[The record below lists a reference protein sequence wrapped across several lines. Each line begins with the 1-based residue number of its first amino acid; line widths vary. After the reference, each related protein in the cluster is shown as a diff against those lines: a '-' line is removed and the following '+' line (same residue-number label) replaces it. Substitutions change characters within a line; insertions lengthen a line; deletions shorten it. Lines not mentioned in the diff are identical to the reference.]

1 MTRVGDRLSAM
12 NFALFQPRSIKT
24 RVTGMALMVFLAG
37 FVSLSLFV
45 IQELRHD
52 LQEQM
57 GAQQLATVTLLAD
70 QVNDGLEQRMA
81 MLEQVA
87 QAITPEELTQ
97 PADLQTLLEQRP
109 VLRSLFNG
117 GVIAYQANGVAVAEV
132 PLSAARV
139 GVNYMD
145 IDAIAAALKE
155 GRSTFGRPVMGKKLN
170 APVFGMAVP
179 IRNAQGTV
187 TGALS
192 GVVNLALPNFLDRIF
207 ENRYGKSGGFMLVDP
222 AHRLVVTA
230 TDKRLALRELPAD
243 AVDPLVNRFVGGYE
257 GSGIATN
264 LSGVEVLASAKR
276 IPIASWYIA
285 TALPTAEVF
294 VPIRTQQQRMLFA
307 TAIFAALVAGLT
319 WWLMR
324 RALDPVL
331 SASKALAKVVAE
343 SGHVQ
348 PTPLKRGDELSEI
361 LHTSAHLLRT
371 LEQRD
376 TALRA
381 SEAVFRSI
389 FENANTGIAQTDL
402 TGRVIRFNEAF
413 RAMLGYDADALMAMR
428 YTDFTHADNLS
439 MEAALFKE
447 MVTGERTQYRLTK
460 RYLPSDGRLLW
471 VDISAAVVRDEN
483 GMIESLIAVV
493 ADVTNSQQ
501 VQALRASEAFQQA
514 ILNALPTE
522 VAVLDP
528 QGVIR
533 AVNRPWERFAASN
546 ATVHG
551 NPLAQSGVGTN
562 YLTASLKGAAQGAPM
577 AREAVD
583 GIRAVMRREQPGF
596 SIVYACHAPHQP
608 RWFKM
613 HVLPLGTQ
621 ADDGIVITHTDITE
635 LKLTEEALV
644 VSRDEAQRASRAKSN
659 FLTSMSHELRTPLN
673 SILGFAQLMD
683 YDATLPQAHKD
694 NVQEI
699 LGAGRHLLQLINE
712 ILDLAK
718 VEAGRTALD
727 MEPVEVDTVVQECLH
742 LVAAAADVRHI
753 ALAYE
758 PLPGAAVR
766 ADRTR
771 LRQVLLNL
779 LSNAIKYNVVGG
791 SVQVEVRPVDAQTIR
806 VVVQD
811 TGAGIAAERLGELFQ
826 PFSRLGAEG
835 SGIEGTGIGLSI
847 ARRLAEMMGGT
858 VGVESEAGVGSRFWI
873 ELARDALAD
882 PVTQPMPEPAIAGP
896 LRAAPANGSDAGD
909 APGPAVVSTRR
920 SVLYIEDNLVNLRL
934 VAKILARRPHI
945 EVLTAQTP
953 AQGIALA
960 LAHHPALIL
969 LDINMPGMDGF
980 AVLEV
985 LKTDPGLAGIPVV
998 AVSANAMAGDIER
1011 GRVAGFVDYLTK
1023 PLDVW
1028 RFNAVIDH
1036 WLAVDGVDPLQ
1047 S

>member
-1 MTRVGDRLSAM
+1 
-12 NFALFQPRSIKT
+12 
-24 RVTGMALMVFLAG
+24 
-37 FVSLSLFV
+37 
-45 IQELRHD
+45 
-52 LQEQM
+52 
-57 GAQQLATVTLLAD
+57 
-70 QVNDGLEQRMA
+70 
-81 MLEQVA
+81 
-87 QAITPEELTQ
+87 
-97 PADLQTLLEQRP
+97 
-109 VLRSLFNG
+109 
-117 GVIAYQANGVAVAEV
+117 
-132 PLSAARV
+132 
-139 GVNYMD
+139 
-145 IDAIAAALKE
+145 
-155 GRSTFGRPVMGKKLN
+155 
-170 APVFGMAVP
+170 
-179 IRNAQGTV
+179 
-187 TGALS
+187 
-192 GVVNLALPNFLDRIF
+192 
-207 ENRYGKSGGFMLVDP
+207 
-222 AHRLVVTA
+222 
-230 TDKRLALRELPAD
+230 
-243 AVDPLVNRFVGGYE
+243 LVNRFIAGYE

-276 IPIASWYIA
+276 IPVASWYIG
-285 TALPTAEVF
+285 TTLPTAEVF
-294 VPIRTQQQRMLFA
+294 VPIRTLQQRMLFA
-307 TAIFAALVAGLT
+307 TAIFALLVAGLT

-324 RALDPVL
+324 RALNPVL

-348 PTPLKRGDELSEI
+348 SARPQRGDELSEI
-361 LHTSAHLLRT
+361 LNTSAHLLKT

-376 TALRA
+376 TALSA
-381 SEAVFRSI
+381 SETVFRSI

-413 RAMLGYDADALMAMR
+413 RAMLGYDAEALMAMR
-428 YTDFTHADNLS
+428 YTDFTHTDNLP
-439 MEAALFKE
+439 MEATLFHE
-447 MVTGERTQYRLTK
+447 MLAGQRTQYRMTK

-471 VDISAAVVRDEN
+471 VDISAAAVRGAN
-483 GMIESLIAVV
+483 GTIESLIAVV

-533 AVNRPWERFAASN
+533 AVNRPWERFAANN

-551 NPLAQSGVGTN
+551 NPVAHSGVGTN
-562 YLTASLKGAAQGAPM
+562 YLTASLHGAAQGAPM

-596 SIVYACHAPHQP
+596 SVVYACHAPHQP
-608 RWFKM
+608 RWFNM
-613 HVLPLGTQ
+613 HVLPLGTR
-621 ADDGIVITHTDITE
+621 ADEGILITHTDITE

-644 VSRDEAQRASRAKSN
+644 VSRDEAQRANRAKSN

-712 ILDLAK
+712 ILDLAR
-718 VEAGRTALD
+718 VESGRSALD

-742 LVAAAADVRHI
+742 LVATAADVRQI
-753 ALAYE
+753 ALTYE
-758 PLPGAAVR
+758 PLPGEAVR

-791 SVQVEVRPVDAQTIR
+791 SVQVRVLSVDHQTLR
-806 VVVQD
+806 LVVQD

-835 SGIEGTGIGLSI
+835 TGIEGTGIGLSI

-858 VGVESEAGVGSRFWI
+858 VGVESEVGVGSRFWI

-882 PVTQPMPEPAIAGP
+882 PVTRPMPEFEMAGP
-896 LRAAPANGSDAGD
+896 LGAVPGNDPHTGGTPVAATAT
-909 APGPAVVSTRR
+909 VQH

-934 VAKILARRPHI
+934 VAKILARKPHI

-953 AQGIALA
+953 ALGIAMA
-960 LAHHPALIL
+960 LKHRPALIL

-985 LKTDPGLAGIPVV
+985 LQSDPALTGIPVV
-998 AVSANAMAGDIER
+998 AVSANAMASDIER
-1011 GRVAGFVDYLTK
+1011 GRVAGFADYLTK
-1023 PLDVW
+1023 PLDVG
-1028 RFNAVIDH
+1028 RFNGVIDH
-1036 WLAVDGVDPLQ
+1036 WLAVDGLVPRQ